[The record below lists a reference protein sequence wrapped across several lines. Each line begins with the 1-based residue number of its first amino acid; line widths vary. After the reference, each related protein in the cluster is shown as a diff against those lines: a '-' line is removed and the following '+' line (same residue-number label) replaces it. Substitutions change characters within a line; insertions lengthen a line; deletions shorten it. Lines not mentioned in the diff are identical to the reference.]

1 MFAEENY
8 RINLYPKV
16 IVLLHYLFV
25 RITVRQCV
33 LALIVDIYY
42 IVNVDPSEHVIIV
55 DKEGQI
61 ESEIDQGPEHL
72 NQGFNSI
79 KVKIYSGTHRFS
91 SQEEKVPDLVC
102 DVVCILQE
110 RRDQTAL
117 VQQPRQLL
125 EVEEE
130 ARDDVEY
137 VD

>member
-1 MFAEENY
+1 M
-8 RINLYPKV
+8 
-16 IVLLHYLFV
+16 
-25 RITVRQCV
+25 